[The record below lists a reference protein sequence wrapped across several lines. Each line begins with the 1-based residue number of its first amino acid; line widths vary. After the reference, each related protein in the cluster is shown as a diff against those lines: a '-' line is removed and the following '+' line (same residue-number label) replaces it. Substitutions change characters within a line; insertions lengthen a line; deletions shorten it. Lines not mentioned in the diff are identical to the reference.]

1 MTEECPNCETDLL
14 VGGGQGP
21 YYRWQCHGC
30 GEQWGQQD
38 RQPIP
43 YDAVEQWFE
52 SRASEG
58 KRLHTNR
65 ECPQT
70 TALFVHTPTEARDC
84 RHGRCL
90 TCGHEVVKHE

>member
-30 GEQWGQQD
+30 GKQWGD
-38 RQPIP
+38 VDMDPID
-43 YDAVEQWFE
+43 YEAVDQWFE
-52 SRASEG
+52 SRSAAG
-58 KRLHTNR
+58 KRLHAVR
-65 ECPQT
+65 DCPNT
-70 TALFVHTPTEARDC
+70 DALFVHTPADARDS

-90 TCGHEVVKHE
+90 TCAHEVVE